1 MIATGPAGRALLP
14 VAAAIAVAAVAAAA
28 LAAPAAAADAML
40 TVPQLERA
48 QAAHDRGVELRRTDP
63 AASLRSFREAAA
75 EWEHVRAA
83 GAENGSLE
91 FNLGNAYLEAGD
103 LGRAIAAY
111 RRAERFMPGDADLAH
126 NLAVA
131 RSRVTDSVGR
141 GATTLLVD
149 TVASWWHVIPGHV
162 RAGLGI
168 ACWAS
173 LWALVAARALAG
185 GRGGPAGSA
194 VLRGLAWASFA
205 GAALFGGTA
214 IADAALR
221 GARPPA
227 VLLEPNTVLRKGNGD
242 GFEPAF
248 VETLGPGVECTVIEE
263 RPGWVRLEL
272 PDGRGGWAR
281 DTQVARP

>member
-1 MIATGPAGRALLP
+1 MNAHASRFRARLL
-14 VAAAIAVAAVAAAA
+14 AAMAVAAA
-28 LAAPAAAADAML
+28 LAAPAAAADAAL
-40 TVPQLERA
+40 TVWQLERA
-48 QAAHDRGVELRRTDP
+48 QAAHDRGIALRRTDP

-75 EWEHVRAA
+75 EWERVRAA
-83 GAENGSLE
+83 GAENGPLE
-91 FNLGNAYLEAGD
+91 FNLGNAWLEAGD

-111 RRAERFMPGDADLAH
+111 RRAERFMPGNADLAH

-131 RSRVTDSVGR
+131 RSRVTDAVGR
-141 GATTLLVD
+141 GGTTLLVD

-173 LWALVAARALAG
+173 VWVLVAARALVGPRAG
-185 GRGGPAGSA
+185 PGTAGL
-194 VLRGLAWASFA
+194 LRALGWASLA
-205 GAALFGGTA
+205 GAAAFGGTA
-214 IADAALR
+214 IADRLLR
-221 GARPPA
+221 DARPPA

-272 PDGRGGWAR
+272 PDGRGGWVR
-281 DTQVARP
+281 DAQVARP

>member
-1 MIATGPAGRALLP
+1 MIAPVLNARALVL
-14 VAAAIAVAAVAAAA
+14 ALATAAAA
-28 LAAPAAAADAML
+28 LAAPAGAADAML
-40 TVPQLERA
+40 TIPQLERA

-75 EWEHVRAA
+75 EWERVRAA
-83 GAENGSLE
+83 GAENGPLE
-91 FNLGNAYLEAGD
+91 FNLGNAFLEAGE
-103 LGRAIAAY
+103 LGRAVAAY

-141 GATTLLVD
+141 GSTTLLVD

-168 ACWAS
+168 GCWS
-173 LWALVAARALAG
+173 TLWALVAARAIAG
-185 GRGGPAGSA
+185 SRSGPAASA
-194 VLRGLAWASFA
+194 LLRGLAWASLA

-214 IADAALR
+214 IADGVLR

-227 VLLEPNTVLRKGNGD
+227 VLLETGTVLRKGNGD

-248 VETLGPGVECTVIEE
+248 VETLGPGVECTVVEE

-281 DTQVARP
+281 EGQVARP